1 MSNKAVSLNQID
13 SLVGSISDNDYR
25 LTQLLVDT
33 LNNAF
38 AIAHPSDYLVLTIA
52 FPDESTTTLSLP
64 DPRSDL
70 TANDISALGTFIAN
84 NQIFINDS
92 GQFATGIS
100 HAVIQYRNGSSSVL
114 VGGD

>member
-1 MSNKAVSLNQID
+1 MSNNAVTLNQID
-13 SLVGSISDNDYR
+13 SLVDSISDNDYR

-33 LNNAF
+33 LNRAF
-38 AIAHPSDYLVLTIA
+38 SLTNPSDYLVLTIA

-70 TANDISALGTFIAN
+70 TANDISSFSTFIAN
-84 NQIFINDS
+84 NQIFVNDS